1 MVCVGEGEF
10 GMPLSRITI
19 EEVGSSA
26 PVDKRWLCEMEVGN
40 AGTFRTVHVQKASL
54 AEILKEIDRQY
65 TGKTTM
71 ELLAELPKKR
81 KPGRQPGWRK
91 QVVPKAEV
99 PAALDE
105 AYQSLRDDFV

>member
-1 MVCVGEGEF
+1 
-10 GMPLSRITI
+10 MPLTRITI

-40 AGTFRTVHVQKASL
+40 AGTFRTVHMQKASL
-54 AEILKEIDRQY
+54 SEVLIEIDRQY
-65 TGKTTM
+65 GGKRTM

-91 QVVPKAEV
+91 PVPVHREEV
-99 PAALDE
+99 SAFVYDKVLSESDE
-105 AYQSLRDDFV
+105 EEAR